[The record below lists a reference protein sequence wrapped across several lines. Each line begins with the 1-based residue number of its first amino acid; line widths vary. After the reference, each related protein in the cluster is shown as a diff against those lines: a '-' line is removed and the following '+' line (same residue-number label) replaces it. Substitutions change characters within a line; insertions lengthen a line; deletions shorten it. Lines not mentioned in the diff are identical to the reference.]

1 MRARIAVLSASL
13 VLLGPLGPGCQG
25 PPEPPQPEP
34 GPVLS
39 EPPREP
45 FSSERAWQHLEVLTA
60 IGPRPAGS
68 EGGRQA
74 RAQLRGALEALDLEV
89 HEQRITRTP
98 EAGGPPLEI
107 VNLVGVI
114 PGSLPD
120 LFVLAAPYD
129 TRRFESFR
137 FIGANDGGSGA
148 ALLLELARLLAA
160 NPLPY
165 TTWIVFLDGEALPR
179 GPGDPGP
186 GRHGSRML
194 ARRLVELDAIP
205 AVRLL
210 VVFNRVG
217 DADLRIA
224 RDLLSHRA
232 YREEFWRA
240 AKRLDLGASFS
251 PTSPYDSVV
260 ASHVPLAQAGV
271 RSVVAIVDTSFGG
284 GAPPGA
290 YADSEDD
297 DLAHCAPES
306 LDSVGRVSIEALDTI
321 AWRLAKIDR
330 FAGSPGEG
338 SGGPT
343 PSPAGA
349 WSDAVGGGGG
359 DLTDARHS
367 GGEAGDDVVGDG
379 WEEAAGDA
387 APAAARA
394 HEAAPELPDSDP
406 KRGSE
411 PPAAAEPGPRVPVR

>member
-25 PPEPPQPEP
+25 PSEPPEPEP
-34 GPVLS
+34 GSVRS

-45 FSSERAWQHLEVLTA
+45 FSSERAWQHLEALTA

-74 RAQLRGALEALDLEV
+74 RAHLRGALEALDLEV
-89 HEQRITRTP
+89 HEQRLTRTP
-98 EAGGPPLEI
+98 QAGGPPLEV

-114 PGSLPD
+114 PGSLPG

-148 ALLLELARLLAA
+148 ALLLELARMLAA

-321 AWRLAKIDR
+321 ARRLVKIDH
-330 FAGSPGEG
+330 FADLPGEG
-338 SGGPT
+338 SGRPT

-349 WSDAVGGGGG
+349 WSEVVGGGAGELSDAGDSGG
-359 DLTDARHS
+359 D
-367 GGEAGDDVVGDG
+367 AGDVIVGDG
-379 WEEAAGDA
+379 WDEAAGDA
-387 APAAARA
+387 APAASSPQ
-394 HEAAPELPDSDP
+394 EAAPEPPNSDP
-406 KRGSE
+406 KQGSE
-411 PPAAAEPGPRVPVR
+411 PPAAAEPGP